1 VKKKTF
7 IKHINVNE
15 YNNFSGTQITV
26 VGLLVDND
34 QYLIY
39 HTVCAPNDQFSK
51 KKGVEIA
58 MSKSHFTAIV
68 PRQLFESCNNRL
80 LDEYLLLI
88 VAEAIDHDSRYTE
101 HQIPVI
107 RKRVMSASNYCYTA
121 KIIRKVVLFPEYD
134 DIVGSLL
141 SIGRL

>member
-1 VKKKTF
+1 
-7 IKHINVNE
+7 
-15 YNNFSGTQITV
+15 

-51 KKGVEIA
+51 KTGVEIA

-68 PRQLFESCNNRL
+68 PRQLFESYNNSL

-88 VAEAIDHDSRYTE
+88 VAEAIEHDNRYNE

-107 RKRVMSASNYCYTA
+107 RKRVESASNYFINRYIA
-121 KIIRKVVLFPEYD
+121 KIIRKMVFFPEYD

-141 SIGRL
+141 SVKLA